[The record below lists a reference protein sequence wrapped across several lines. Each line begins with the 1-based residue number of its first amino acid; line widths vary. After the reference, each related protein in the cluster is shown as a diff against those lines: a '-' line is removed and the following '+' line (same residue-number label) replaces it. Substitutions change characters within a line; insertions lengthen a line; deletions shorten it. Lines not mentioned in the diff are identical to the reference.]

1 MTRESK
7 EMQKADGYSVGH
19 YPTQLYADAL
29 VVAIYYFFILKN
41 LLP

>member
-19 YPTQLYADAL
+19 YPTQLYAL